1 MSYKVT
7 QSNDGTWSLVNKLTG
22 NAVILIDANDVI
34 SFVSGGLIGFS
45 RGTLAA
51 TGSGASTA
59 AVITK
64 QVTAVTASD
73 GTKAVA
79 LPAAA
84 ATTGPLLVINTV
96 TTAALPVYP
105 VNGGNDNINAGAEDA
120 AFTLGPGKAAWF
132 IPTSATQWYAEDESA
147 VTATTSEMNVLA
159 GVTAG
164 TGAASKA
171 VVLSGA
177 GGLTMPSGGFLRM
190 SRAALAAAGSTAADA
205 AAIQQQLSIVTGAD
219 GAKGIALPAASS
231 TEGPYWVYNDAAA
244 PLLVWPVNGGNDL
257 INGMSANAAFTLA
270 GGELAVFIGT
280 SSTQWYVSTFA
291 ARSKPTPKTRST
303 VANAATISAAELRGG
318 ILYQDASGGNVTM
331 TTRTGTLIAGDLPE
345 MRTGDAITLYLASNH
360 ASNTSTI
367 AGGTDVT
374 LVGSGAVINTG
385 GTFQLVKTAA
395 TTFDLVRVG

>member
-1 MSYKVT
+1 MSYKMT
-7 QSNDGTWSLVNKLTG
+7 QNADGTWALVNKVTG
-22 NAVILIDANDVI
+22 NAVISIDSNDVI
-34 SFVSGGLIGFS
+34 SFVSAGLIGFS
-45 RGTLAA
+45 RGALAA

-64 QVTAVTASD
+64 QITAVTASD

-84 ATTGPLLVINTV
+84 TTTGPLLVINTV
-96 TTAALPVYP
+96 TSAALPVYP

-132 IPTSATQWYAEDESA
+132 IPTSATQWYVEDESA
-147 VTATTSEMNVLA
+147 VTATTTEMNVLA

-171 VVLSGA
+171 AVLSASGN
-177 GGLTMPSGGFLRM
+177 LTMPSGSGLRM
-190 SRAALAAAGSTAADA
+190 SRATLAAAGSTAADA
-205 AAIQQQLSIVTGAD
+205 GAIQHQFSIATGAD
-219 GAKGIALPAASS
+219 GVKGIVLPAASS

-244 PLLVWPVNGGNDL
+244 SLLVWPVNAGNDL
-257 INGMSANAAFTLA
+257 INGMSANTAYTVA
-270 GGELAVFIGT
+270 GGELVVFIGT
-280 SSTQWYVSTFA
+280 SSTQWYA
-291 ARSKPTPKTRST
+291 ATAPAQGKPTPKTRST
-303 VANAATISAAELRGG
+303 VTNAATISAAQLRGG

-331 TTRTGTLIAGDLPE
+331 TTRTGTQIAGDMPE

-360 ASNTSTI
+360 GSNTSTI

-385 GTFQLVKTAA
+385 GVFQLVKTAA